1 LLEPAAGGSG
11 GGRARR
17 SRDWRRRP
25 PQPRRLADRGLQL
38 GRLPRQRPPDLV
50 ASRTAQPRRRLPP
63 GGPAMTTFAHQ
74 AAQLDT
80 VALSKYLEKSLAG
93 FRGPVTATKTPS
105 GQSNPT
111 FVLSSPSGQ
120 YVLRKK
126 PPGQLLKSAHA
137 VEREYRV
144 MKALQ
149 DTEVPVPRM
158 LVLCE
163 DDDVLGTAFFVMEF
177 VEGNVFW
184 DPSLPELQ
192 RQQRGQV
199 YDQQN
204 KALAALHTVNPA
216 EVGLADFGKAGS
228 YFARQRDRWTK
239 QYRASQTEHLP
250 DMETLIDWLER
261 NEPPEDG
268 RASLVHGDYR
278 IDNMIFRP
286 DGSRLLAV
294 IDWELSTI
302 GHPFSDLAYQCM
314 QWRFPN
320 HETMRGLANLDRR
333 ALGIPTEQDYIAKY
347 CERVGIAGIPNWNFY
362 LAFSFFRL
370 AAIVQGVKKRG
381 LEGNASNP
389 EKALKSGERVPLMA
403 KMGVE
408 AIGGP
413 AADG

>member
-1 LLEPAAGGSG
+1 
-11 GGRARR
+11 
-17 SRDWRRRP
+17 
-25 PQPRRLADRGLQL
+25 
-38 GRLPRQRPPDLV
+38 
-50 ASRTAQPRRRLPP
+50 
-63 GGPAMTTFAHQ
+63 MTSFSHQ

-80 VALSKYLEKSLAG
+80 AALSRYLEGRLQSFK
-93 FRGPVTATKTPS
+93 GPIAAEKTPS

-111 FVLSSPSGQ
+111 FVLTAPSGR

-137 VEREYRV
+137 VEREYRI

-149 DTEVPVPRM
+149 DSDVPVPRM
-158 LVLCE
+158 LILCE
-163 DDDVLGTAFFVMEF
+163 DDSVLGTPFFVMQY
-177 VEGNVFW
+177 VDGIVFW
-184 DPSLPELQ
+184 DPSLPELGNAE
-192 RQQRGQV
+192 RSRV
-199 YDQQN
+199 YDEQN
-204 KALAALHTVNPA
+204 RALAALHSIDPA
-216 EVGLADFGKAGS
+216 AVGLADFGKAGS

-239 QYRASQTEHLP
+239 QYRASETEHLP
-250 DMETLIDWLER
+250 DMETLIAWLEA
-261 NEPPEDG
+261 NEPPDDG

-278 IDNMIFRP
+278 IDNMIFKP

-320 HETMRGLANLDRR
+320 QETMRGLANVDRA
-333 ALGIPTEQDYIAKY
+333 ALGIPTEQEYIAKY
-347 CERVGIAGIPNWNFY
+347 CARVGIAGIENWNFY

-403 KMGVE
+403 KMGV
-408 AIGGP
+408 AVI
-413 AADG
+413 